1 MFEGTELTAEMP
13 GVIAIHGAREHNLKN
28 LSLAVPRD
36 CLVVVTGVSGS
47 GKSTLAFDLLFAEG
61 QRRFLDSMNVYARQ
75 FVERLSRPDVD
86 LITGIPPTVSIE
98 QRTSRGGGKSTVA
111 TVTEVYHFVRLL
123 FARLGTQYCPECRV
137 PVEAQTRDEVGRR
150 LQAEWRRRGELL
162 LLAPVI
168 KSRKGFHT
176 DVAEW
181 AAKHGYGQVR
191 ADGKLH
197 ATSQRLRLDRF
208 REHNVEIVVGALR
221 RNRAAAGRAFKTPQP
236 LIDETLE
243 LGKGTLLALD
253 EDGQISVH
261 STERACPECG
271 RSFEA
276 LDPKNFSYNSP
287 QGWCPRCRGFGE
299 LFYLPDVD
307 RGARAEAIE
316 ESWYQWQEGSREPCP
331 ECQGARLNAVARAV
345 RLDVPNGRL
354 AIGDFKHAPTIE
366 AFSRLPVQR
375 ARELFRRV
383 RFKGRAGL
391 IARDILP
398 EIQERLRFLCEVGL
412 GYLQL
417 GRGVPTL
424 SGGES
429 QRIRLAAQLGSNL
442 SGVLYIL
449 DEPTIGLHPRYNQQ
463 LLAVLQKLRSRGN
476 SVLVVEHD
484 EETMRRADYI
494 IDLGPGAGA
503 HGGQVVAAGTLP
515 ELLRHPESITGQC
528 LRAHKSYPARGRRR
542 EVRSAEC
549 GVRNG
554 ECGVREEEAKS
565 EVRRSKVEAPRPS
578 PLDTRPSTLAPR
590 PSKAACGPGWL
601 RLEGAAKNNL
611 KDLAVR
617 FPLGRLVLVT
627 GVSGSGKST
636 LIGEC
641 LRPALSDALKSA
653 KGASRPSR
661 ATGRA
666 SSLSVSGYES
676 IQAVYEVDQSPIGRT
691 PRSVPATYVG
701 FFDTIRQL
709 FAQVPE
715 ARLRGYSPSR
725 FSFNS
730 PQGRCPECEGA
741 GTIKLEM
748 NFLPPAFVR
757 CEVCGGT
764 RFNRETLD
772 IAYRRRNIAQVLE
785 LPVEQAAEFFA
796 SLPRIRRPLQA
807 LCDTGLGYLK
817 LGQTSPTL
825 SGGEAQR
832 VKLVTHFLAGLKEP
846 HLLDRLPKRNLFIL
860 EEPTIGLHIA
870 DVQRLV
876 EVLQR
881 LVDAGHTVLVIEH
894 NLDLIAEADW
904 VIDLGPEGGEGG
916 GRIVAQGTP
925 EQIARHKRSHTGR
938 FLRKVLNGNRSV
950 LRDCGP
956 L

>member
-1 MFEGTELTAEMP
+1 VFDDRDLSARRDQA
-13 GVIAIHGAREHNLKN
+13 IAIHGAREHNLKN
-28 LSLAVPRD
+28 VSLSVPRGQF
-36 CLVVVTGVSGS
+36 VVVTGVSGS

-75 FVERLSRPDVD
+75 FVEQLSRPDVD

-111 TVTEVYHFVRLL
+111 TVTEVHHFIRLL
-123 FARLGTQYCPECRV
+123 FARLGTQFCPDCQV
-137 PVEAQTRDEVGRR
+137 PVEAQTRDELGRR
-150 LQAEWRRRGELL
+150 LRHEMLQRGDLL
-162 LLAPVI
+162 LLAPVVRN
-168 KSRKGFHT
+168 RKGFHT

-181 AAKHGYGQVR
+181 AASHGYAEVR
-191 ADGKLH
+191 ADGKFYP
-197 ATSQRLRLDRF
+197 TSERLRLDRF
-208 REHNVEIVVGALR
+208 REHDVEIVVGMLEARQKGKKLHGSNGLHQLHKSETSR
-221 RNRAAAGRAFKTPQP
+221 RAGDNAPYREAQQ
-236 LIDETLE
+236 LIDETLK
-243 LGKGTLLALD
+243 LGQGTLFALD
-253 EDGQISVH
+253 NHKHTTVH
-261 STERACPECG
+261 STERACPKCG

-307 RGARAEAIE
+307 RGARAEDIE
-316 ESWYQWQEGSREPCP
+316 ESWYSWQEGEREICP
-331 ECQGARLNAVARAV
+331 DCGGARLNSIARAV
-345 RLDVPNGRL
+345 RLGMANAKGQIADW
-354 AIGDFKHAPTIE
+354 KSEPTIDTFGQMPVE
-366 AFSRLPVQR
+366 DASRL
-375 ARELFRRV
+375 FSKIK
-383 RFKGRAGL
+383 FKGRAAA

-398 EIQERLRFLCEVGL
+398 EIRERLKFLGEVGL

-424 SGGES
+424 SGGEG

-449 DEPTIGLHPRYNQQ
+449 DEPTIGLHARDNEQ
-463 LLAVLQKLRSRGN
+463 LLAALQKLKARGN

-484 EETMRRADYI
+484 EATMRRADYI
-494 IDLGPGAGA
+494 IDLGPGPGV
-503 HGGQVVAAGTLP
+503 HGGEVVATGTLA
-515 ELLRHPESITGQC
+515 ELLRHPESVTGKC
-528 LRAHKSYPARGRRR
+528 LRAHRKFPTRGERRTV
-542 EVRSAEC
+542 VRG
-549 GVRNG
+549 GVQSP
-554 ECGVREEEAKS
+554 K
-565 EVRRSKVEAPRPS
+565 SKVQSLKPVAE
-578 PLDTRPSTLAPR
+578 
-590 PSKAACGPGWL
+590 GQGGWL
-601 RLEGAAKNNL
+601 TLSGAKKNNL
-611 KDLAVR
+611 QDLTVQ

-636 LIGEC
+636 LIREC
-641 LRPALSDALKSA
+641 LLPALKSSITRHVSRFTSH
-653 KGASRPSR
+653 ASRI
-661 ATGRA
+661 THHA
-666 SSLSVSGYES
+666 SSLTGADS
-676 IQAVYEVDQSPIGRT
+676 IQSVYEVDQSPVGRT
-691 PRSVPATYVG
+691 PRSIPATYVG
-701 FFDTIRQL
+701 FFDDIRQL

-730 PQGRCPECEGA
+730 AQGRCPECEGA

-772 IAYRRRNIAQVLE
+772 IEYNGKNVAAVLE
-785 LPVEQAAEFFA
+785 LSVEEALDFFA
-796 SLPRIRRPLQA
+796 SLPKIRRPLQA
-807 LCDTGLGYLK
+807 LRDTGLGYLK

-832 VKLVTHFLAGLKEP
+832 VKLVSHLLAGLKEP
-846 HLLDRLPKRNLFIL
+846 HLLERLPKRNVFIL
-860 EEPTIGLHIA
+860 EEPTIGLHMA

-881 LVDAGHTVLVIEH
+881 LVDAGHSVIVIEH

-916 GRIVAQGTP
+916 GRIVAEGTP
-925 EQIARHKRSHTGR
+925 EQIAINKRSHTGH
-938 FLRKVLNGNRSV
+938 FLRSV
-950 LRDCGP
+950 LVKS
-956 L
+956 